1 MGETLREAGATT
13 GEVGAISDSVVAALR
28 EKGFARVAPLALA
41 ATVGV
46 DPVGLEALR
55 PSWARLPA
63 DGHLRDGGRYRRRRH
78 GSYVLDVARG
88 RVERSERRAHWQP
101 VHSSALHGGFERWFE
116 PIEPAVEA
124 SADWLAAIAGFG
136 RLFAR
141 LQPVGRWYVE
151 AHQFR
156 IDTTGGIGRPTP
168 EGAHRDGVDF
178 VVIML
183 VERQNIRGG
192 ESRVFD
198 AHGPQGVRF
207 TVTDP
212 WSALLID
219 DSRVIHETTPIQP
232 DGDGD
237 GWRDTL
243 VLTYRASGFLS
254 PGALPLPEE
263 SAP

>member
-1 MGETLREAGATT
+1 MAETLRQEDAAGRA
-13 GEVGAISDSVVAALR
+13 GDGSDSVLAALR
-28 EKGFARVAPLALA
+28 DAGFARVAPRALTA
-41 ATVGV
+41 AVGV
-46 DPVGLEALR
+46 DPAGLAALR
-55 PSWARLPA
+55 PSWTRLPA

-78 GSYVLDVARG
+78 GSYVLDTASG
-88 RVERSERRAHWQP
+88 QVERSEHRAHWQP
-101 VHSSALHGGFERWFE
+101 VDYNALHGGFERWFE
-116 PIEPAVEA
+116 PIETLVEA
-124 SADWLAAIAGFG
+124 SAAWTAAITGFG

-141 LQPVGRWYVE
+141 LQPVARWYVE

-178 VVIML
+178 VVILL

-219 DSRVIHETTPIQP
+219 DARVIHETTPIQP
-232 DGDGD
+232 DGEGV

-243 VLTYRASGFLS
+243 VLTYRSGGFLS
-254 PGALPLPEE
+254 PGASSLPQE
-263 SAP
+263 SGS